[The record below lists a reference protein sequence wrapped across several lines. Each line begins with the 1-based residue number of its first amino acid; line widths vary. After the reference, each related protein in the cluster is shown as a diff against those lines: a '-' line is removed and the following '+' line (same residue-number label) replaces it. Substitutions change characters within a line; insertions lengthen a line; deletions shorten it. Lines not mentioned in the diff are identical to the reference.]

1 MDFIA
6 KYYTESR
13 LKKDLDELSAKDRLS
28 WLEKLWSFAL
38 KLETHSSSATPS
50 VCKEP
55 RSKEPRVKES
65 LAMEDGAGGIEGKE
79 GHAGM
84 SVDTCIQRMALL
96 LSERE
101 KD

>member
-13 LKKDLDELSAKDRLS
+13 LKKDLDELSPKDRLS

-38 KLETHSSSATPS
+38 KLETHSSSAIPS
-50 VCKEP
+50 LSKEP
-55 RSKEPRVKES
+55 HSKEPR
-65 LAMEDGAGGIEGKE
+65 ATEDGARGIEEKE